1 MTWQEYYDLAAK
13 LTSGEGSSKVY
24 GSHNHTWQALVTNWA
39 VQDGEHTVVEKD
51 YSFMKPW
58 YEEALALQKNGY
70 IQDYATLKTANTV
83 SYTHL
88 DVYKRQA
95 EILMALD
102 GLQQTILKL
111 GGKIVREYR
120 GRKGRLLNAGS
131 QSRFRNLS
139 ENVLMRRS
147 KNGVMGRRLPE
158 AFPKKGSGEMCIR
171 DSDYAVRQK
180 TSDSRAEISQL
191 HAALFW

>member
-1 MTWQEYYDLAAK
+1 MNQGTADAGIGVLLCFQLFNPLRKSGGRKRKAQKPVSK
-13 LTSGEGSSKVY
+13 LRGKIGI
-24 GSHNHTWQALVTNWA
+24 A
-39 VQDGEHTVVEKD
+39 
-51 YSFMKPW
+51 
-58 YEEALALQKNGY
+58 
-70 IQDYATLKTANTV
+70 
-83 SYTHL
+83 
-88 DVYKRQA
+88 A

-102 GLQQTILKL
+102 GLQQPILKL

-158 AFPKKGSGEMCIR
+158 AFPKKGSGGKSGFCG
-171 DSDYAVRQK
+171 K
-180 TSDSRAEISQL
+180 
-191 HAALFW
+191 